1 MAASVCFT
9 ASIYFTLRKLIP
21 IACYVLEMRSC
32 ELDLRDEFHLAQRD
46 RHLTDYLQAS
56 CYVISVESN
65 DSTSIMLFESSGNA
79 TLPDSDTFMSMQAGH
94 V

>member
-1 MAASVCFT
+1 
-9 ASIYFTLRKLIP
+9 
-21 IACYVLEMRSC
+21 MRSC
-32 ELDLRDEFHLAQRD
+32 KLDLRDGFHPAQND

-65 DSTSIMLFESSGNA
+65 DSASTMLFERSGNA